1 MTKVRQSTAHF
12 CLYDGVGNPNLK
24 WETTRTINA
33 GIDFSFLNNRLSGN
47 IDFYV
52 ANTSDLLMKR
62 TVPIMNGY
70 NSIMDNV
77 GKTRNTGVEI
87 VLNSVNVETK
97 DFRWGSTFN
106 FALNR
111 DKIIELRG
119 DGNDDL
125 TNKWFIGEPVRVHY
139 DYDVIGTWQEND
151 QFVVNGHTIS
161 WDATQKKYLNED
173 GVEYQKGAAPG
184 SAKLADRDGDGVI
197 TAKDKKIIGSKLPSF
212 TMSLG
217 NTINY
222 KDFTFSFLFNGVFGV
237 TKENARLQL

>member
-1 MTKVRQSTAHF
+1 
-12 CLYDGVGNPNLK
+12 
-24 WETTRTINA
+24 
-33 GIDFSFLNNRLSGN
+33 
-47 IDFYV
+47 
-52 ANTSDLLMKR
+52 
-62 TVPIMNGY
+62 MNGY

-139 DYDVIGTWQEND
+139 DYDVKRPVCYKRPYNLLGCNSE
-151 QFVVNGHTIS
+151 
-161 WDATQKKYLNED
+161 
-173 GVEYQKGAAPG
+173 
-184 SAKLADRDGDGVI
+184 
-197 TAKDKKIIGSKLPSF
+197 KIP
-212 TMSLG
+212 
-217 NTINY
+217 
-222 KDFTFSFLFNGVFGV
+222 
-237 TKENARLQL
+237 ERRWR

>member
-1 MTKVRQSTAHF
+1 
-12 CLYDGVGNPNLK
+12 
-24 WETTRTINA
+24 
-33 GIDFSFLNNRLSGN
+33 
-47 IDFYV
+47 
-52 ANTSDLLMKR
+52 MKR

-139 DYDVIGTWQEND
+139 DSEVDTGIDRTGCFPFQVRVADTVVRQKCAVD
-151 QFVVNGHTIS
+151 CRSFVTPDIS
-161 WDATQKKYLNED
+161 RQRQTVQCLVSLD
-173 GVEYQKGAAPG
+173 GLVSVRTP
-184 SAKLADRDGDGVI
+184 
-197 TAKDKKIIGSKLPSF
+197 
-212 TMSLG
+212 
-217 NTINY
+217 
-222 KDFTFSFLFNGVFGV
+222 
-237 TKENARLQL
+237 

>member
-1 MTKVRQSTAHF
+1 MLIVRLSWGSNGNQAIKAYQTLDRLSLTTYIWGDKGTTVNGAF
-12 CLYDGVGNPNLK
+12 LPYDGVGNPNLK

-139 DYDVIGTWQEND
+139 D
-151 QFVVNGHTIS
+151 
-161 WDATQKKYLNED
+161 L
-173 GVEYQKGAAPG
+173 
-184 SAKLADRDGDGVI
+184 
-197 TAKDKKIIGSKLPSF
+197 
-212 TMSLG
+212 SL
-217 NTINY
+217 IHI
-222 KDFTFSFLFNGVFGV
+222 
-237 TKENARLQL
+237 